1 MPGQTHPVF
10 LSLHTKLAR
19 LEQEITNLRGFVQ
32 LVAVTPKE
40 FSSPWGTAMT
50 IGGGV
55 RNAYNGMEDILK
67 AIAKDIDGYVPG
79 GENWH
84 QDLLDQMAA
93 ESDVRPVVLGTEL
106 YEQMVALKG
115 FRHVMNHNYGT
126 TLKLDK
132 VRENLAILQ
141 QTYPQFV
148 EAITS
153 IEAAFSTDCES
164 DADDEQS
171 RPVGPGEQPV

>member
-1 MPGQTHPVF
+1 VPGQTHPVF

-19 LEQEITNLRGFVQ
+19 LEQEIANLRDFVR
-32 LVAVTPKE
+32 LLAVTPEE

-50 IGGGV
+50 VGGGV

-67 AIAKDIDGYVPG
+67 AIAKDIDGYVPS

-93 ESDVRPVVLGTEL
+93 ESDVRPAVLGTDL

-115 FRHVMNHNYGT
+115 FRHVVNHTYGIA
-126 TLKLDK
+126 LKLDK
-132 VRENLAILQ
+132 VRENLAVLQ
-141 QTYPQFV
+141 QAYPQFV
-148 EAITS
+148 AAITS
-153 IEAAFSTDCES
+153 FEAVLS
-164 DADDEQS
+164 AD
-171 RPVGPGEQPV
+171 